1 MSDKVSSSPLKSTS
15 PLLLGKK
22 NGDEFVAN
30 SSSSDDDDDDA
41 SSFTSSSEEEENEE
55 KKKRETLGVVEFL
68 SNVGKLLETREG
80 IDKTLKTLKYS
91 SVLTALVLVGNENDE
106 DGQQQQQ
113 QRTAKQLRKL
123 AKSLSIS
130 RGSLRLGKFLKFSL
144 QCREHLVLYLA
155 AREGG
160 RNKRSS
166 KSRERTYKHALEFL
180 ALFTEAVYYFLEQ
193 GVWLQN
199 VGVFRPDDP
208 VKRKEL
214 KMLAM
219 KVEFFMYATS
229 IPLRMVEW
237 RDIERLEKAM
247 CVKKKNEAIAYERSM
262 SPSTRF
268 LAFISS
274 PQKRGVDE
282 RREKEIKDDETAA
295 FAKANAIK
303 SVVKDALD
311 LVLVT
316 SDLEWIR
323 EQRARDFVANEW
335 VYSTLSLS
343 SALISISKLWAK
355 TLRV

>member
-91 SVLTALVLVGNENDE
+91 SVLTALVLVGNERRR
-106 DGQQQQQ
+106 
-113 QRTAKQLRKL
+113 RTTTTNREAVEKTCEKFEHKPRVVAAGEVFKVFFAVSRTFGAVFSRSRRRKEQ
-123 AKSLSIS
+123 K
-130 RGSLRLGKFLKFSL
+130 KF
-144 QCREHLVLYLA
+144 
-155 AREGG
+155 
-160 RNKRSS
+160 

-237 RDIERLEKAM
+237 REIERLEKAM

-282 RREKEIKDDETAA
+282 RREKEIKDEETAA

-303 SVVKDALD
+303 SIVKDSLD

>member
-91 SVLTALVLVGNENDE
+91 SVLTALVLVGNENNE
-106 DGQQQQQ
+106 DGQQ

-155 AREGG
+155 
-160 RNKRSS
+160 
-166 KSRERTYKHALEFL
+166 
-180 ALFTEAVYYFLEQ
+180 
-193 GVWLQN
+193 
-199 VGVFRPDDP
+199 
-208 VKRKEL
+208 
-214 KMLAM
+214 
-219 KVEFFMYATS
+219 
-229 IPLRMVEW
+229 
-237 RDIERLEKAM
+237 
-247 CVKKKNEAIAYERSM
+247 
-262 SPSTRF
+262 
-268 LAFISS
+268 
-274 PQKRGVDE
+274 
-282 RREKEIKDDETAA
+282 EKEEGTKE
-295 FAKANAIK
+295 
-303 SVVKDALD
+303 V
-311 LVLVT
+311 
-316 SDLEWIR
+316 R
-323 EQRARDFVANEW
+323 
-335 VYSTLSLS
+335 
-343 SALISISKLWAK
+343 
-355 TLRV
+355 RVESGRINTR

>member
-1 MSDKVSSSPLKSTS
+1 MSDKISSSPLKSTS

-30 SSSSDDDDDDA
+30 SSSSDDDDA
-41 SSFTSSSEEEENEE
+41 SSFTSSSEEEEKEE
-55 KKKRETLGVVEFL
+55 KKKRETLGVIEFL

-91 SVLTALVLVGNENDE
+91 SVLTALVLVGNENNE
-106 DGQQQQQ
+106 ERQQ

-160 RNKRSS
+160 RNKRSY
-166 KSRERTYKHALEFL
+166 KSRERTYKDALEFL

-274 PQKRGVDE
+274 PQKRGVDK
-282 RREKEIKDDETAA
+282 RREKEIKDEETAA

>member
-1 MSDKVSSSPLKSTS
+1 MSDKISSSPLKSTS

-30 SSSSDDDDDDA
+30 SSSSDDDDA
-41 SSFTSSSEEEENEE
+41 SSFTSSSEEEEKEE
-55 KKKRETLGVVEFL
+55 KKKRETLGVIEFL

-91 SVLTALVLVGNENDE
+91 SVLTALVLVVS
-106 DGQQQQQ
+106 
-113 QRTAKQLRKL
+113 RTFGAVF
-123 AKSLSIS
+123 S
-130 RGSLRLGKFLKFSL
+130 R
-144 QCREHLVLYLA
+144 
-155 AREGG
+155 REGG

-282 RREKEIKDDETAA
+282 RREKEIKDEETAA

>member
-22 NGDEFVAN
+22 NGDEFVVN
-30 SSSSDDDDDDA
+30 SSSSDDDDDA
-41 SSFTSSSEEEENEE
+41 SSCTSSPEEEENEE

-91 SVLTALVLVGNENDE
+91 SVLTALVLVGNENSE
-106 DGQQQQQ
+106 ERQQ

-160 RNKRSS
+160 RNKRSF

-282 RREKEIKDDETAA
+282 RREKEIKYEKTA
-295 FAKANAIK
+295 AKANAIK

>member
-30 SSSSDDDDDDA
+30 SSSDDDDDDA
-41 SSFTSSSEEEENEE
+41 SSFTSSPEEEENEE

-106 DGQQQQQ
+106 DRQQQQ

-160 RNKRSS
+160 RNKR
-166 KSRERTYKHALEFL
+166 KSAQEAYGGATTPS
-180 ALFTEAVYYFLEQ
+180 TEA
-193 GVWLQN
+193 
-199 VGVFRPDDP
+199 
-208 VKRKEL
+208 
-214 KMLAM
+214 
-219 KVEFFMYATS
+219 S
-229 IPLRMVEW
+229 
-237 RDIERLEKAM
+237 
-247 CVKKKNEAIAYERSM
+247 
-262 SPSTRF
+262 
-268 LAFISS
+268 
-274 PQKRGVDE
+274 
-282 RREKEIKDDETAA
+282 
-295 FAKANAIK
+295 
-303 SVVKDALD
+303 
-311 LVLVT
+311 
-316 SDLEWIR
+316 
-323 EQRARDFVANEW
+323 
-335 VYSTLSLS
+335 
-343 SALISISKLWAK
+343 
-355 TLRV
+355 

>member
-1 MSDKVSSSPLKSTS
+1 M
-15 PLLLGKK
+15 
-22 NGDEFVAN
+22 
-30 SSSSDDDDDDA
+30 
-41 SSFTSSSEEEENEE
+41 
-55 KKKRETLGVVEFL
+55 
-68 SNVGKLLETREG
+68 
-80 IDKTLKTLKYS
+80 
-91 SVLTALVLVGNENDE
+91 
-106 DGQQQQQ
+106 
-113 QRTAKQLRKL
+113 
-123 AKSLSIS
+123 
-130 RGSLRLGKFLKFSL
+130 
-144 QCREHLVLYLA
+144 LYLA

-160 RNKRSS
+160 RNKRSF

-247 CVKKKNEAIAYERSM
+247 CVRKKNEAIAYERSM

-282 RREKEIKDDETAA
+282 RREKEIKYEKTAA

>member
-22 NGDEFVAN
+22 NGDEFVVN
-30 SSSSDDDDDDA
+30 SSSSDDDDDA
-41 SSFTSSSEEEENEE
+41 SSCTSSPEEEENEE

-91 SVLTALVLVGNENDE
+91 SVLTALVLVGNENSE
-106 DGQQQQQ
+106 ERQQ

-160 RNKRSS
+160 RNKRSF

-282 RREKEIKDDETAA
+282 RREKEIKYEKTAAA